1 MNNPLRRLAGFA
13 AFLLVALMANLTYVQ
28 VFKAD
33 ELRQKPGNAR
43 TVLAEYDRER
53 GTITVGGKAIATSKA
68 ATGGQ
73 FAYTRVYPEGP
84 LYAHTT
90 GYFSLIYGATGLE
103 RAENP
108 ILSGTDDRLL
118 VDRLTQLLAG
128 RAPKG
133 GSVQTTLNPAAQ
145 KAALE
150 QLKGRRGAVLA
161 MDPTTGAIL
170 AMVSSPTF
178 DPNPLA
184 SPQSSV
190 ERDAYNKLQND
201 PASPLLNRA
210 IAQVYPPGS
219 TFKLVTAA
227 AALSSGKYTKDSLV
241 PAPASIQLPLSTKKL
256 PNYDNKACGPN
267 NQTTIENALKISCN
281 TAFAGLGL
289 ALGDQALRDQADKFG
304 FNSSFSLPLSSATSV
319 FPDNLDKAQTAL
331 AAIGQYDVRS
341 TILQMAM
348 VTSAIGNRGIVMN
361 PYIVAQKR
369 GPDLSVLEATTPSE
383 FGRAVTPQV
392 AAELR
397 DMMVTV
403 VASGT
408 GQRAAISGVQVAGK
422 TGTAQQGGGR
432 PPHAWFVSFA
442 PAKDPQVAVAVILE
456 DGGGATEISGGRLAA
471 PIARAVMEAVLK
483 R

>member
-1 MNNPLRRLAGFA
+1 VNNPLRHLAGFA
-13 AFLLVALMANLTYVQ
+13 AVLLIALMANLTYVQ
-28 VFKAD
+28 VFQAD
-33 ELRQKPGNAR
+33 DLRQKPGNAR

-53 GTITVGGKAIATSKA
+53 GTITVGAKAIATSKPFD
-68 ATGGQ
+68 GQ
-73 FAYTRVYPEGP
+73 FDYIRVYPEGS

-90 GYFSLIYGATGLE
+90 GYYSLIYGATGLE
-103 RAENP
+103 RADNS

-128 RAPKG
+128 RSPKG
-133 GSVQTTLNPAAQ
+133 GSVQTTLDPAAQ
-145 KAALE
+145 TAALD
-150 QLKGRRGAVLA
+150 QLKGRRGAVVA
-161 MDPTTGAIL
+161 IDPTTGAIL
-170 AMVSSPTF
+170 AMVSSPSF

-190 ERDAYNKLQND
+190 VREAYNKLQND

-227 AALSSGKYTKDSLV
+227 AALSSGKYTKDSMV
-241 PAPASIQLPLSTKKL
+241 PAPASIQLPLSTRKL

-267 NQTTIENALKISCN
+267 NQTTIENAMRISCN

-289 ALGDQALRDQADKFG
+289 AIGDDALRTQAEKFG
-304 FNSSFSLPLSSATSV
+304 FNKSFDIPLNSATSV
-319 FPDNLDKAQTAL
+319 FPEDLDRAQTAL
-331 AAIGQYDVRS
+331 SAIGQYDVRS

-348 VTSAIGNRGIVMN
+348 VTAAIGNRGIVME
-361 PYIVAQKR
+361 PYLVAQKR
-369 GPDLSVLEATTPSE
+369 GPDLSVLEATTPTE

-392 AAELR
+392 AAELTE
-397 DMMVTV
+397 MMVTV
-403 VASGT
+403 VTKGT
-408 GQRAAISGVQVAGK
+408 GGRAAISGVQVAGK

-471 PIARAVMEAVLK
+471 PIARAVMEAVLN